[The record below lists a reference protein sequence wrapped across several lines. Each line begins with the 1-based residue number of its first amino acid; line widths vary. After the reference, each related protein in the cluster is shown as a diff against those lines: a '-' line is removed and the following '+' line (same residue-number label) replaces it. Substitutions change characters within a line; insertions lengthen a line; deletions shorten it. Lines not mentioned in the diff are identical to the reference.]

1 MTDARG
7 VRLVAHVTAAN
18 VNDITHLDALVADA
32 AGGRAGGPTSCK
44 ATVAT
49 IRNHIV
55 IASPPLVAIFG
66 RRRTSHGSGLGVFR
80 WVVERTL
87 AWLHRFRRLAV
98 RYERHDRVHHAFL
111 TLGCALIC
119 WNYLK
124 STRRVF

>member
-1 MTDARG
+1 
-7 VRLVAHVTAAN
+7 
-18 VNDITHLDALVADA
+18 
-32 AGGRAGGPTSCK
+32 
-44 ATVAT
+44 VAT

-55 IASPPLVAIFG
+55 IASPPAALL
-66 RRRTSHGSGLGVFR
+66 RSSCHTSHGSGIGVFR

-111 TLGCALIC
+111 TLRCALIC

-124 STRRVF
+124 STGRVF